1 MPSCSVCI
9 KFKDLRTHGTSSRTH
24 MVKDIFK
31 CSKTTT
37 IHHKRCQKYP
47 IFTLQTNQNSLL
59 YENFLEHLLHFVG
72 RNTFLTSKITY
83 FNGNSISMV
92 FTDEQ
97 LHEGFLT
104 KQKIGE
110 KFNLHSTKT
119 LFQLFWMLIN
129 WTKVFLIGI
138 NLKLF

>member
-24 MVKDIFK
+24 MVKHIFK

-59 YENFLEHLLHFVG
+59 YENFFEHLLHFVG

-104 KQKIGE
+104 KQLDWREIQSA
-110 KFNLHSTKT
+110 FNKNFVSIV
-119 LFQLFWMLIN
+119 WMLIN